1 MYKVVIADSSCLI
14 ALSKI
19 GKLEILNA
27 LFGNVLIPKAVYI
40 EVVVLGKGRAGSEEI
55 KNAKWIKV
63 ENVKNKLAVKALQIN
78 LGEGESEAIT
88 LAIEKDADLIIL
100 DDFKAR
106 QTAEELSLTFVG
118 TLAILQKAKSKGLIK
133 NFEKVLDELRKAG
146 FRYNFKL
153 K

>member
-19 GKLEILNA
+19 GELEILNA
-27 LFGNVLIPKAVYI
+27 LFGNILIPKAVYI
-40 EVVVLGKGRAGSEEI
+40 EVVVQGKGRAGSEEI

>member
-19 GKLEILNA
+19 GELEVLHA
-27 LFGNVLIPKAVYI
+27 LFENIFIPKAVYV
-40 EVVVLGKGRAGSEEI
+40 EVVVQGKGRAGSEEI

-63 ENVKNKLAVKALQIN
+63 ETVKNKLAVKALQIN

-88 LAIEKDADLIIL
+88 LAIEKGADLIIL

-133 NFEKVLDELRKAG
+133 NIEKTLDDLRKAG
-146 FRYNFKL
+146 FRFSFKL

>member
-19 GKLEILNA
+19 GELEILHT
-27 LFGNVLIPKAVYI
+27 LFKDIVIPKAVYI
-40 EVVVLGKGRAGSEEI
+40 EVVVQGEGRTGAEEI

-63 ENVKNKLAVKALQIN
+63 ENVKNRLAVKALQIN
-78 LGEGESEAIT
+78 LGAGESEAIT
-88 LAIEKDADLIIL
+88 LAIEKNADLIIL
-100 DDFKAR
+100 DDLKAR

-133 NFEKVLDELRKAG
+133 NFEKTLDDLRKEG
-146 FRYNFKL
+146 FRFNFKL

>member
-19 GKLEILNA
+19 GKLEVLHA
-27 LFGNVLIPKAVYI
+27 LFENIFVPKAVYY
-40 EVVVLGKGRAGSEEI
+40 EVVVQGKGRAGADEI

-63 ENVKNKLAVKALQIN
+63 ENAKNKLAVKALQIN
-78 LGEGESEAIT
+78 LGAGESEAIT

-133 NFEKVLDELRKAG
+133 DFAKTLDDLRKAG
-146 FRYNFKL
+146 FRFNFRL